1 MQLLP
6 EVTEDGR
13 RLVAAKTIRAL
24 GDGFASVALAAYL
37 HERGFGAVEIG
48 ALATVA
54 LLGTTAATVGVGMF
68 VERLGR
74 RRVLRWGTVLVM
86 VSGLMFAA
94 VEPFWLLLV
103 IAFLG
108 TLNPTAGDVSFF
120 LPIEQAAL
128 AETVAPVRR
137 TWLYARHALF
147 GRLAAAV
154 GALATGLAGVTS
166 GVLDVPLVDVLRVM
180 FALYGLVGLAMLA
193 VYRPLTAAVEVQPR
207 VKGPASAPQAG
218 LGESRGVVL
227 RLSALFSLDS
237 FGGGLAVDSLIAL
250 WLFERYGLS
259 VEAAAS
265 IFFVVGLLAAGS
277 MLLAAP
283 LAARIGLIET
293 MAFTHLPAN
302 AALMLVPLAPTLP
315 IALVLLAVRSGL
327 SQMDVAPRTTY
338 IMSVVRPEER
348 AAAASVTNVARSLST
363 AVSPALGG
371 ALLAA
376 GPFGLPFLVGGA
388 LKAGYDLAL
397 LAAFRRTPVRVEAD
411 GTSGR

>member
-1 MQLLP
+1 MHLLP
-6 EVTEDGR
+6 QVSADGR
-13 RLVAAKTIRAL
+13 RIVAAKTIRAL

-37 HERGFGAVEIG
+37 HERGFGAAQIG
-48 ALATVA
+48 LLATSA
-54 LLGTTAATVGVGMF
+54 LLGTTAATLGVGML
-68 VERLGR
+68 VDRIGR
-74 RRVLRWGTVLVM
+74 RRVLRWGTGLVM
-86 VSGLMFAA
+86 FSGLMFAV
-94 VEPFWLLLV
+94 VEPFWLLLL

-147 GRLAAAV
+147 GRLAAAL
-154 GALATGLAGVTS
+154 GALATGLAGIAS
-166 GVLDVPLVDVLRVM
+166 ALLDVPLSEVLRAM
-180 FALYGLVGLAMLA
+180 FVLYALVGLAMLA
-193 VYRPLTAAVEVQPR
+193 VYRPLSDAVEVPVRAEGPR
-207 VKGPASAPQAG
+207 PA
-218 LGESRGVVL
+218 LGESRGIVV

-250 WLFERYGLS
+250 WLFERHGLS
-259 VEAAAS
+259 VEATAT
-265 IFFVVGLLAAGS
+265 IFFGVGLLAAGS

-302 AALMLVPLAPTLP
+302 VALMLMPLAPTLP
-315 IALVLLAVRSGL
+315 VALVLLAVRSGL

-348 AAAASVTNVARSLST
+348 AAAASVTNVVRSLST

-371 ALLAA
+371 ALLSA
-376 GPFGLPFLVGGA
+376 GPFGLPFVVAGA
-388 LKAGYDLAL
+388 LKAVYDVAL
-397 LAAFRRTPVRVEAD
+397 LAAFRRRPVRVEAD
-411 GTSGR
+411 GSSGR